1 MHEYSQLGQEKLR
14 QQTARGLDEIRC
26 PLDSAIMMVTGGAAY
41 RTEKGKQ
48 IYRVFQGQPR
58 NPAWTVVTVH
68 LECSACR
75 RRIADV
81 AVSGGQP
88 ELQTAD
94 PTFQFLT

>member
-14 QQTARGLDEIRC
+14 QQAARGLDEIRC
-26 PLDSAIMMVTGGAAY
+26 PLDGAIMMVTGGVAC

-48 IYRVFQGQPR
+48 IYREFQGQPR
-58 NPAWTVVTVH
+58 NPAWTVVTVQ

-75 RRIADV
+75 RRLTEVSV
-81 AVSGGQP
+81 ASVDP

-94 PTFQFLT
+94 PTFQLLS